1 MAKKEVPLDYLSRYL
16 PGGTEPT
23 VLRYLTEFRVHLTVT
38 RDRKTVLGD
47 YRHRTDVANH
57 RISVNG
63 GLNPYAF
70 LVTLLHELAHLLTF
84 EQYGNRVYA
93 HGREWKAIYANL
105 LDDFLKT
112 HAFPAD
118 LERELKLSLRNP
130 AASSCAEEGLMRV
143 LRQYDRA
150 EEKKPLIEELAIG
163 VRFRTADGRVFV
175 KGEKLRKRY
184 KCREVPGG
192 REYLFSPIYEVAAV
206 LP

>member
-1 MAKKEVPLDYLSRYL
+1 MPKKEVPLAYLSRYL
-16 PGGTEPT
+16 PEGTEST

-38 RDRKTVLGD
+38 RDRRTVLGD
-47 YRHRTDVANH
+47 YRHRTGFANH

-84 EQYGNRVYA
+84 EQYGNRVSA

-105 LDDFLKT
+105 LGSFLKAHT
-112 HAFPAD
+112 LPAD
-118 LERELKLSLRNP
+118 IERELKLSLRNP
-130 AASSCAEEGLMRV
+130 AAGSCAEDGLMRV
-143 LRQYDRA
+143 LRQYDRDK
-150 EEKKPLIEELAIG
+150 EKKPLIEELAIG

-175 KGEKLRKRY
+175 KGEKLRKRF
-184 KCREVPGG
+184 KCLEVPGG